1 MTIRAVY
8 LFIFFLFVGGCGAGS
23 SDMPQPIPTATVSG
37 VTFDAP
43 IQNGMVKIYSFASGQ
58 PGAVLGTGSTDP
70 QGKFSISVQSENQPV
85 LITVNSGRYVE
96 EASGKLI
103 QMQDGQA
110 LYAVQNFV
118 MSQSVSVAVSYYTT
132 LATGYAEYLVGNGA
146 SVGVAVDQAN
156 AQFSNFLAFDVLST
170 LPLDITDVA
179 NATPWLTAGH
189 EYGFSLAA
197 ISGLTLS
204 ACRTNGV
211 EDHGL
216 YNSIG
221 FIQRAYD
228 DIRADGV
235 LDGKAAQGALSMGVV
250 PLTTRVY
257 RHELAIQ
264 SLNMAS
270 NTVNRTNLTATQ
282 LVDTAMRLNDST
294 AAVFGSD
301 PMVPLAEGG
310 PVISNLSL
318 SNGAP
323 VSGVIALSAQVSSVV
338 PLTTVAVVV
347 DSGTAVPGNVAA
359 PSFSIDTHTLPDG
372 VHTLA
377 ILAID
382 VTGVSANS
390 SIQVL
395 VDNTTPKVYY
405 RTLPPGNG
413 TWYGIYTEAGSGIDK
428 IWFTWSDG
436 VVTNATL
443 TPTSATGGNWVIPA
457 RAGNPSWT
465 LQGRDRA
472 GNYCTPSGASTDYN
486 CL

>member
-1 MTIRAVY
+1 MIRTAY
-8 LFIFFLFVGGCGAGS
+8 LFCFFLFVGGCGAGS
-23 SDMPQPIPTATVSG
+23 SSTPPPVPTTSVAG

-43 IQNGMVKIYSFASGQ
+43 IQNGLVKIYSFASGL
-58 PGAVLGTGSTDP
+58 PGAVLGTGATDP
-70 QGKFSISVQSENQPV
+70 QGKFSISIQSENQPILV
-85 LITVNSGRYVE
+85 AVTGGHYIE
-96 EASGKLI
+96 EASGKIVQL
-103 QMQDGQA
+103 QDGQA

-132 LATGYAEYLVGNGA
+132 LATGYAEYLVGKGA
-146 SVGVAVDQAN
+146 SVSVAIDQAN
-156 AQFSNFLAFDVLST
+156 AQFSNFLAFDVQTT

-197 ISGLTLS
+197 LSGWTQS
-204 ACRTNGV
+204 ASRTNGV
-211 EDHGL
+211 VEHEL
-216 YNSIG
+216 YNSIR
-221 FIQRAYD
+221 FIQAAYG
-228 DIRADGV
+228 DIRADGL
-235 LDGKAAQGALSMGVV
+235 LDGKGSQGQLSMGVV
-250 PLTTRVY
+250 PLTTRTY

-264 SLNMAS
+264 TLSMANS
-270 NTVNRTNLTATQ
+270 AANHTTLSATQ
-282 LVDTAMRLNDST
+282 LVDTAKRLNDST

-301 PMVPLAEGG
+301 PVVALDEGG
-310 PVISNLSL
+310 PVISNLSIA
-318 SNGAP
+318 NGAS
-323 VSGVIALSAQVSSVV
+323 VSGVIIFSAQVLSVA

-347 DSGTAVPGNVAA
+347 DSGTPVPGDVAVP
-359 PSFSIDTHTLPDG
+359 SFTVDTHTLPDG

-377 ILAID
+377 ILATD

-395 VDNTTPKVYY
+395 VDNTNPKVYY
-405 RTLPPGNG
+405 QTLPPSNG
-413 TWYGIYTEAGSGIDK
+413 TWYGIYTEAGSGIDT

-472 GNYCTPSGASTDYN
+472 GNYCTPSGASTNYN